1 MKILKL
7 FTLPVTLLL
16 CACGGSGGGLN
27 SGAGPND
34 PVSSM
39 AITSAN
45 AEPAAKVAYETAIGS
60 TELSDLGGS
69 LGLTGA
75 GSGDFAKPS
84 VGVRT
89 AGFLANVMLKIP
101 FGPDV
106 FPCAQ
111 SGSITV
117 SGNLADPL
125 TLTVNDNFVVESTAC
140 DDGLGEVVDGILRFT
155 VTAFDGDL
163 LSGAYL
169 ISMATTAENLQV
181 SNTEDTVTSNGDV
194 NITLDTL
201 TPLFV
206 IASVSG
212 GSMTADSDTISESLT
227 NYSSLQTL
235 DLDGSEPLYTLDAS
249 GDLASTRLPGSVRY
263 STPVQFEGSG
273 EDYPSVGEL
282 LVIGDSSSARLIAID
297 NVNVQIEV
305 DSNGDGV
312 VDDTIS
318 TTWAA
323 LSD

>member
-235 DLDGSEPLYTLDAS
+235 DLDGSEPTWHRHGSLVLSAIQHPCNSKAAEKTIRVWAS
-249 GDLASTRLPGSVRY
+249 CLSLAIALRR
-263 STPVQFEGSG
+263 
-273 EDYPSVGEL
+273 
-282 LVIGDSSSARLIAID
+282 DSLRSI
-297 NVNVQIEV
+297 
-305 DSNGDGV
+305 
-312 VDDTIS
+312 T
-318 TTWAA
+318 
-323 LSD
+323 